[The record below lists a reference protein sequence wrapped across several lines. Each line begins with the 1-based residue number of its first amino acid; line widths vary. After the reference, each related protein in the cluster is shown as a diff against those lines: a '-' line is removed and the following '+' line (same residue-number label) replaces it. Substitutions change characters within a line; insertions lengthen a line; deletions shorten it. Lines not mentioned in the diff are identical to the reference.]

1 MSDIVPAGQ
10 YRAVA
15 VPASVD
21 GQKMWAQFGR
31 SKEKL
36 TPQVAVFFAILDDG
50 PYRGRRLLWMGYFTE
65 NSTDRTI
72 EALRLCGF
80 KGDDLAALP
89 NQDLDLEV
97 SVTVEN
103 EEYEGKTRAKI
114 AWVNAPGGGLKMS
127 NPMNVVDLRK
137 FCGAVQGEGEGQAG
151 GGGSSAWRPPPL
163 PRRWPRPRTR
173 AARGQGRR
181 PVRRTGRSAGV
192 GARPQVAVLE
202 KRHGAARRSLSRCR
216 CRA

>member
-36 TPQVAVFFAILDDG
+36 TPQVAVFFALLDEG

-89 NQDLDLEV
+89 SQDLDLEV

-127 NPMNVVDLRK
+127 NPMNPTDLRK
-137 FCGAVQGEGEGQAG
+137 FAAQYKAKVKAKAVVEGQRVAAPSAAASVAPAEDPEPPEDKGDDPFGDAG
-151 GGGSSAWRPPPL
+151 APPESVPDHKL
-163 PRRWPRPRTR
+163 PF
-173 AARGQGRR
+173 
-181 PVRRTGRSAGV
+181 
-192 GARPQVAVLE
+192 
-202 KRHGAARRSLSRCR
+202 
-216 CRA
+216 